1 MVQYNF
7 SLKISSIIG
16 FEMSSKIIKKKIQ
29 DISKDQFSKRR
40 PINVKEIT
48 ISFSKFFD
56 HINPSDVYSGSEKI
70 LFCDCHPEY
79 QNILLN
85 EFVE

>member
-1 MVQYNF
+1 
-7 SLKISSIIG
+7 
-16 FEMSSKIIKKKIQ
+16 MSSKIIRKKIQ
-29 DISKDQFSKRR
+29 VISKDQFSKKR

-56 HINPSDVYSGSEKI
+56 HIDPSYIYSGSEKI
-70 LFCDCHPEY
+70 PFCERHPKY

-85 EFVE
+85 EFV